1 MLIKKRAIISGFLG
15 ASASFTAKIALSPD
29 SPSPSLVQ
37 SICRESLLPFLSP
50 HLTAIQGDDDLISYV
65 CPSLSLATRGLCLML
80 MVGLNM
86 LMISSFLVGMNE
98 SGSVVGTALTTAA
111 NFSCS
116 AVYGILFFEEH
127 VSLTWWFGAS
137 LIAVGMWLLSS
148 VKLVGS

>member
-1 MLIKKRAIISGFLG
+1 MCIRDRWKPLDTTNHSPPSNLSQTMLIKKRAIISGFLG

-65 CPSLSLATRGLCLML
+65 CPSLSLATRGLCLLL

-116 AVYGILFFEEH
+116 
-127 VSLTWWFGAS
+127 VSC
-137 LIAVGMWLLSS
+137 M
-148 VKLVGS
+148 